1 MAKLPEPLQQRS
13 MRACSLPR
21 AITRLICFELGNGGA
36 PEAKQKRISDL
47 YTDYCAT
54 RDDLGNMEFNAELL
68 DLEPN
73 HVENH
78 VLPANEEEA
87 IQALMK
93 NGGVNKAGSLFRV
106 GISVVN
112 CRVVLET
119 LRRTKEQ
126 QEKEKE
132 EKERAR
138 KVAEDGKLNS
148 GLEAFGKWCGDGS
161 KVDDQNHPMKATEE
175 GSELNPTAH

>member
-1 MAKLPEPLQQRS
+1 MK
-13 MRACSLPR
+13 
-21 AITRLICFELGNGGA
+21 
-36 PEAKQKRISDL
+36 
-47 YTDYCAT
+47 
-54 RDDLGNMEFNAELL
+54 FNAELL

-126 QEKEKE
+126 QEKQKG
-132 EKERAR
+132 KGTCTKGCRR
-138 KVAEDGKLNS
+138 WKAE
-148 GLEAFGKWCGDGS
+148 FRVGS
-161 KVDDQNHPMKATEE
+161 IQEVVWRWE
-175 GSELNPTAH
+175 